1 MTASR
6 KLAAILAADVVG
18 YSRMMG
24 EDEAGTASL
33 VRERR
38 EAARPIIAA
47 HGGRLFK
54 TMGDGM
60 FVEFPSVV
68 AAVECALAMQRQMA
82 ASNEGALEAKRVL
95 YRIGV
100 HLGDVLL
107 KARISSATA
116 STSPRGS
123 KASPNPVACPFR
135 ARRMSTCADGSRRNS
150 STSEKRRSR
159 TSRGRC
165 MSMPS
170 ASTADCSGRAP
181 DAAPSEAGPPRLSI
195 IVLPFAN
202 IGGESEQDYFVDG
215 VTESLTTDLSR
226 IRGSFVIARNT
237 AFTYRGKALDITTIG
252 RELNVRYALEG
263 SVQRSGNRMRINA
276 QLIDVQSGSHL
287 WAERFERPVTD
298 LFEMQD
304 EIVARIANTL
314 NAQLIAA
321 EARRA
326 ERAPTPDSLDL
337 YFQGEAWVNKGVTFE
352 SMNKAH
358 SFFERALALDPANVD
373 ALAGMSQVEANFA
386 ISLSTDDKAARFAA
400 AEAAATK
407 ALSLA
412 PDHALAHLSL
422 GMVLGFTNRAAQGI
436 AEYERAL
443 ALDRNMAGAH
453 ALIGQNKL
461 FIGRA
466 EETEAHVLEALRL
479 SPRDPWAY
487 IWLLTA
493 GFAAC
498 LLGRNEE
505 AASWFRRS
513 IEANRNFALC
523 HFIHATVLANI
534 GRMDEAR
541 SELAAGLALDPGFT
555 IANFQSAV
563 SSDNPL
569 YLEQR
574 AGSSTTCAAPEF
586 PRHERRGLSSAAKI
600 ARLGW
605 RGAQIQREDLFR
617 AP

>member
-24 EDEAGTASL
+24 EDEAGAAAL

-38 EAARPIIAA
+38 ETVQPIIAA
-47 HGGRLFK
+47 HSGRVFK

-60 FVEFPSVV
+60 FIEFPSVV

-82 ASNEGALEAKRVL
+82 IGNEGALEAKRVL

-100 HLGDVLL
+100 HLGDVLVEGDDILGDGVNITSRLEGVAEAGGVCISGAAYEHVRGRIEAEFIDLGEKAL
-107 KARISSATA
+107 KNIAR
-116 STSPRGS
+116 
-123 KASPNPVACPFR
+123 PVHVYAVR
-135 ARRMSTCADGSRRNS
+135 IEADGSQ
-150 STSEKRRSR
+150 
-159 TSRGRC
+159 
-165 MSMPS
+165 
-170 ASTADCSGRAP
+170 RAP
-181 DAAPSEAGPPRLSI
+181 HPALPEFGPPRLSI
-195 IVLPFAN
+195 VVLPFAN
-202 IGGESEQDYFVDG
+202 IGGDAEQDYFVDG

-237 AFTYRGKALDITTIG
+237 AFTYRGKALDVTKIG

-263 SVQRSGNRMRINA
+263 SVQRSGNRMRVNA
-276 QLIDVQSGSHL
+276 QLIDAQSGNHL
-287 WAERFERPVTD
+287 WAERFERPMTD

-314 NAQLIAA
+314 NAQLVAV

-326 ERAPTPDSLDL
+326 ERAPAPDSLDL

-358 SFFERALALDPANVD
+358 SFFERALALDPTNVD
-373 ALAGMSQVEANFA
+373 ALAGMAQVEANFA
-386 ISLSTDDKAARFAA
+386 ISLSTNDKAARFAA
-400 AEAAATK
+400 AEEAATK

-412 PDHALAHLSL
+412 PDHAPAHVSL

-487 IWLLTA
+487 VWRLTA

-505 AASWFRRS
+505 AASWFRQS

-523 HFIHATVLANI
+523 RFIHATVLANS
-534 GRMDEAR
+534 GRTDEAR
-541 SELAAGLALDPGFT
+541 SELTAGLALDPGFT

-569 YLEQR
+569 YL
-574 AGSSTTCAAPEF
+574 AA
-586 PRHERRGLSSAAKI
+586 
-600 ARLGW
+600 AR
-605 RGAQIQREDLFR
+605 QDH
-617 AP
+617 

>member
-24 EDEAGTASL
+24 EDEAGAAAL

-38 EAARPIIAA
+38 ETVQPIIAA
-47 HGGRLFK
+47 HSGRLFK

-60 FVEFPSVV
+60 FIEFPSVV

-82 ASNEGALEAKRVL
+82 TGNEGAPEAKRVL

-100 HLGDVLL
+100 HLGDVLVEGEDILGDGVNITSRLEGVAEAGGVCISGAAYEHVRGRVEAEFIDLGEKAL
-107 KARISSATA
+107 KNIAR
-116 STSPRGS
+116 
-123 KASPNPVACPFR
+123 PVHVYAVR
-135 ARRMSTCADGSRRNS
+135 IEADGSQ
-150 STSEKRRSR
+150 
-159 TSRGRC
+159 
-165 MSMPS
+165 S
-170 ASTADCSGRAP
+170 AP
-181 DAAPSEAGPPRLSI
+181 PPAPSEFGPPRLSI
-195 IVLPFAN
+195 VVLPFAN
-202 IGGESEQDYFVDG
+202 IGGDAEQDYFVDG

-237 AFTYRGKALDITTIG
+237 AFTFRGKAFDVTKIG

-263 SVQRSGNRMRINA
+263 SVQRSGNRMRVNA
-276 QLIDVQSGSHL
+276 QLIDAQSGNHL
-287 WAERFERPVTD
+287 WAERFERPMTD

-314 NAQLIAA
+314 NAQFVAV

-326 ERAPTPDSLDL
+326 ERAPTPDSMDL
-337 YFQGEAWVNKGVTFE
+337 YFQGEAWINRGVTFE
-352 SMNKAH
+352 SMNKAR
-358 SFFERALALDPANVD
+358 SFFERALTLDPANVE
-373 ALAGMSQVEANFA
+373 ALAGMSQVEANLA
-386 ISLSTDDKAARFAA
+386 ISLSTSDKAARFAA
-400 AEAAATK
+400 AEAAAAE

-412 PDHALAHLSL
+412 PDHALAHLSM

-487 IWLLTA
+487 IWRLTA

-505 AASWFRRS
+505 AASWFRQS

-523 HFIHATVLANI
+523 HFIYATALANT
-534 GRMDEAR
+534 GRLKEAR
-541 SELAAGLALDPGFT
+541 SEVAAGLALDRHFS

-563 SSDNPL
+563 WSDNPV
-569 YLEQR
+569 YLAQHARVIDEMRR
-574 AGSSTTCAAPEF
+574 AGIPE
-586 PRHERRGLSSAAKI
+586 A
-600 ARLGW
+600 
-605 RGAQIQREDLFR
+605 
-617 AP
+617 

>member
-1 MTASR
+1 MAASR

-24 EDEAGTASL
+24 EDEAGTAEG

-38 EAARPIIAA
+38 EAVLPIIAA

-60 FVEFPSVV
+60 LVEFASVV
-68 AAVECALAMQRQMA
+68 AAVECSLAMQKKMA
-82 ASNEGALEAKRVL
+82 AGNEGAVEAKRVL

-100 HLGDVLL
+100 HLGDVLVEGQDIIGEGVNIASRL
-107 KARISSATA
+107 ESVAEPGGVCISASAFDH
-116 STSPRGS
+116 
-123 KASPNPVACPFR
+123 V
-135 ARRMSTCADGSRRNS
+135 
-150 STSEKRRSR
+150 
-159 TSRGRC
+159 RGRVEAEFIDLGEKALKNIARPVHVYAVRVDPD
-165 MSMPS
+165 PS
-170 ASTADCSGRAP
+170 QRGPRSV
-181 DAAPSEAGPPRLSI
+181 PSEAGPPRLSI
-195 IVLPFAN
+195 VVLPFAN
-202 IGGESEQDYFVDG
+202 MGGDAEQDYFVDG

-237 AFTYRGKALDITTIG
+237 AFTYAGKANDITRIG

-276 QLIDVQSGSHL
+276 QLIDAQTGSHL

-314 NAQLIAA
+314 NATLIAV

-326 ERAPTPDSLDL
+326 ERAPAPDSMDL
-337 YFQGEAWVNKGVTFE
+337 YFQGEALVNKGVTLD
-352 SMNKAH
+352 SMSQAR

-373 ALAGMSQVEANFA
+373 ALAGLSQVEANLA
-386 ISLSTDDKAARFAA
+386 ISLSATDKPARFAA
-400 AEAAATK
+400 AEAAAAE

-412 PDHALAHLSL
+412 PDHAPAHLCM

-498 LLGRNEE
+498 LLGRDEE

-523 HFIHATVLANI
+523 RFIHATVLSAT
-534 GRMDEAR
+534 GRAEEAR

-555 IANFQSAV
+555 IANFRFAV
-563 SSDNPL
+563 SSDNPV

-574 AGSSTTCAAPEF
+574 ARIIDDMRRVGIPE
-586 PRHERRGLSSAAKI
+586 G
-600 ARLGW
+600 
-605 RGAQIQREDLFR
+605 
-617 AP
+617 

>member
-24 EDEAGTASL
+24 EDEAGAAAL

-38 EAARPIIAA
+38 DAAQPIIDA

-60 FVEFPSVV
+60 FIEFPSVV

-82 ASNEGALEAKRVL
+82 AGNEGALEAKRVL

-100 HLGDVLL
+100 HLGDVLVEGEDILGDGVNITSRLEGVAEAGGVCISGSAYEHVRGRVEAEFIDLGEKAL
-107 KARISSATA
+107 KNIAR
-116 STSPRGS
+116 
-123 KASPNPVACPFR
+123 PVHVYAVR
-135 ARRMSTCADGSRRNS
+135 IEADGSQSAPHPAS
-150 STSEKRRSR
+150 SAVE
-159 TSRGRC
+159 
-165 MSMPS
+165 
-170 ASTADCSGRAP
+170 
-181 DAAPSEAGPPRLSI
+181 PPRLSI
-195 IVLPFAN
+195 VVLPFAN
-202 IGGESEQDYFVDG
+202 IGGDTEQDYFVDG

-237 AFTYRGKALDITTIG
+237 AFTYRGKALDVTKIG

-263 SVQRSGNRMRINA
+263 SVQRSGNRMRVNA
-276 QLIDVQSGSHL
+276 QLIDAQSGNHL
-287 WAERFERPVTD
+287 WAERFERPMTD

-314 NAQLIAA
+314 NAQLVAV

-326 ERAPTPDSLDL
+326 EGAPAPDSLDL

-358 SFFERALALDPANVD
+358 SFFERALALDPTNVD
-373 ALAGMSQVEANFA
+373 ALAGMAQVEANFA
-386 ISLSTDDKAARFAA
+386 ISLSTSDKPARFAA
-400 AEAAATK
+400 AEAAATE

-412 PDHALAHLSL
+412 PDHAAAHVSL

-487 IWLLTA
+487 IWRLTA

-505 AASWFRRS
+505 AASWFRQS

-523 HFIHATVLANI
+523 RFIHATVLANS

-555 IANFQSAV
+555 IANFRSAV

-569 YLEQR
+569 YLQQR
-574 AGSSTTCAAPEF
+574 ARVIDEMRRAGIPE
-586 PRHERRGLSSAAKI
+586 A
-600 ARLGW
+600 
-605 RGAQIQREDLFR
+605 
-617 AP
+617 

>member
-1 MTASR
+1 VTASR

-24 EDEAGTASL
+24 EDEAGTAQA

-38 EAARPIIAA
+38 EAAQPIIAV

-60 FVEFPSVV
+60 FIEFPSIV

-82 ASNEGALEAKRVL
+82 AGNEGAPEAKRVL

-100 HLGDVLL
+100 HLGDVLVEGEDIL
-107 KARISSATA
+107 GDGVNIA
-116 STSPRGS
+116 SRLEG
-123 KASPNPVACPFR
+123 VAQPGGVCVSG
-135 ARRMSTCADGSRRNS
+135 AAH
-150 STSEKRRSR
+150 EHV
-159 TSRGRC
+159 RGRIQAEFIDLGEKALKNIARPVHVYAVQIE
-165 MSMPS
+165 SDPS
-170 ASTADCSGRAP
+170 QGTPRS
-181 DAAPSEAGPPRLSI
+181 APSEVGPPRLSI
-195 IVLPFAN
+195 VVLPFAN
-202 IGGESEQDYFVDG
+202 IGGDPEQEYFVDG

-237 AFTYRGKALDITTIG
+237 AFTYRGKAYDVTKIG

-263 SVQRSGNRMRINA
+263 SVQRSGNRMRVNA
-276 QLIDVQSGSHL
+276 QLIDAQSGSHL

-314 NAQLIAA
+314 NAQLIAV

-326 ERAPTPDSLDL
+326 ERAPAPDSMDL

-352 SMNKAH
+352 TIATARG
-358 SFFERALALDPANVD
+358 FFERALALDPNNVE

-386 ISLSTDDKAARFAA
+386 ISLSTTDKTARFAA
-400 AEAAATK
+400 AEAAAAK

-412 PDHALAHLSL
+412 PDNALAHLTL

-436 AEYERAL
+436 AEFERAL

-479 SPRDPWAY
+479 SPRDPWVY
-487 IWLLTA
+487 VWLLTA

-498 LLGRNEE
+498 LLDRNEE
-505 AASWFRRS
+505 AVSWFRRS

-523 HFIHATVLANI
+523 HFIYGTALANT

-541 SELAAGLALDPGFT
+541 SEIATGLALDHGFT

-563 SSDNPL
+563 WSDNSV
-569 YLEQR
+569 YLAQR
-574 AGSSTTCAAPEF
+574 ARVIDAM
-586 PRHERRGLSSAAKI
+586 RRAGVPD
-600 ARLGW
+600 G
-605 RGAQIQREDLFR
+605 
-617 AP
+617 

>member
-24 EDEAGTASL
+24 EDEAGTARL

-38 EAARPIIAA
+38 EANQPVIAA

-60 FVEFPSVV
+60 FIEFPSVV
-68 AAVECALAMQRQMA
+68 AALECAMAMQRQMA
-82 ASNEGALEAKRVL
+82 AGNEGAVESKRAL
-95 YRIGV
+95 YRIGL
-100 HLGDVLL
+100 HLGDVLVEGEDIL
-107 KARISSATA
+107 GDGVNIAARLESIAEPGGVSISGAA
-116 STSPRGS
+116 HEQ
-123 KASPNPVACPFR
+123 V
-135 ARRMSTCADGSRRNS
+135 
-150 STSEKRRSR
+150 
-159 TSRGRC
+159 RGRVEAEFIDLGEKALKNIARPVRVYAVRIG
-165 MSMPS
+165 SGPS
-170 ASTADCSGRAP
+170 ARAP
-181 DAAPSEAGPPRLSI
+181 DTASSEAGPPRLSI
-195 IVLPFAN
+195 VVVPFAN
-202 IGGESEQDYFVDG
+202 IGGDPEQEYFVDG

-226 IRGSFVIARNT
+226 IHGSFVIARNT
-237 AFTYRGKALDITTIG
+237 AFTYRGKAFDVARIG

-263 SVQRSGNRMRINA
+263 SVQRSGNRMRVNA
-276 QLIDVQSGSHL
+276 QLIDAQSGNHL

-314 NAQLIAA
+314 NAQLIAV

-326 ERAPTPDSLDL
+326 ERAPNPDSMDL

-352 SMNKAH
+352 TMTNARG
-358 SFFERALALDPANVD
+358 FFERALALDPANAD
-373 ALAGMSQVEANFA
+373 ALTGLAEVEVNFA
-386 ISLSTDDKAARFAA
+386 ISLSTNDKAGRFAA
-400 AEAAATK
+400 AEAAAAK

-412 PDHALAHLSL
+412 PDHALAHLCM

-443 ALDRNMAGAH
+443 GLDRNLAGAH

-466 EETEAHVLEALRL
+466 EESEAHVLEALRL

-487 IWLLTA
+487 VWLLTA

-523 HFIHATVLANI
+523 HFIYATALANM
-534 GRMDEAR
+534 GRMDQAR
-541 SELAAGLALDPGFT
+541 SEVAAGLALDRDFT
-555 IANFQSAV
+555 ITNFQSAV
-563 SSDNPL
+563 WSDNPL

-574 AGSSTTCAAPEF
+574 ARVIDDMRRAGVPE
-586 PRHERRGLSSAAKI
+586 G
-600 ARLGW
+600 
-605 RGAQIQREDLFR
+605 
-617 AP
+617 

>member
-24 EDEAGTASL
+24 EDEAGAAAL

-38 EAARPIIAA
+38 EAVRPIIAA
-47 HGGRLFK
+47 HNGRLFK

-60 FVEFPSVV
+60 FIEFPSVV

-82 ASNEGALEAKRVL
+82 IDNESVPEAKRVL

-100 HLGDVLL
+100 HLGDVLVEGEDIL
-107 KARISSATA
+107 
-116 STSPRGS
+116 G
-123 KASPNPVACPFR
+123 
-135 ARRMSTCADGSRRNS
+135 DGVNI
-150 STSEKRRSR
+150 
-159 TSRGRC
+159 TSRLEGV
-165 MSMPS
+165 
-170 ASTADCSGRAP
+170 A
-181 DAAPSEAGPPRLSI
+181 EAGGVCISGSAYEHVRGRVEAEFIDLGEKALKNIARPVHVYAVRIEVDGFQGAPHPASADVEPPRLSI
-195 IVLPFAN
+195 VVLPFAN
-202 IGGESEQDYFVDG
+202 IGGDSEQDYFVDG

-237 AFTYRGKALDITTIG
+237 AFTFRGRAFDVTKIG

-263 SVQRSGNRMRINA
+263 SVQRSGNRMRVNA
-276 QLIDVQSGSHL
+276 QLIDAQSGNHL
-287 WAERFERPVTD
+287 WAERFEKPMTD

-314 NAQLIAA
+314 NAQLVAV

-326 ERAPTPDSLDL
+326 ERAPAPDSLDL

-358 SFFERALALDPANVD
+358 NFFERALALDPTNVD
-373 ALAGMSQVEANFA
+373 ALAGMAQVEANFA
-386 ISLSTDDKAARFAA
+386 ISLSTNDKAARFAA
-400 AEAAATK
+400 AEEAAAK

-412 PDHALAHLSL
+412 PDHAPAHVSL

-487 IWLLTA
+487 IWRLTA

-505 AASWFRRS
+505 AASWFRQS
-513 IEANRNFALC
+513 IETNRNFALC
-523 HFIHATVLANI
+523 RFIHATVLANS
-534 GRMDEAR
+534 GRTDEAR
-541 SELAAGLALDPGFT
+541 SELTAGLALDPGFT

-563 SSDNPL
+563 SSNNPL

-574 AGSSTTCAAPEF
+574 ARVILDMRRAGIPE
-586 PRHERRGLSSAAKI
+586 A
-600 ARLGW
+600 
-605 RGAQIQREDLFR
+605 
-617 AP
+617 

>member
-24 EDEAGTASL
+24 EDEAGTAEA
-33 VRERR
+33 VREHRD
-38 EAARPIIAA
+38 AAQPIIAA

-60 FVEFPSVV
+60 FIEFPSVV
-68 AAVECALAMQRQMA
+68 EAVECALAIQRMMA
-82 ASNEGALEAKRVL
+82 ERNEGAPEHKRLV
-95 YRIGV
+95 YRMGV
-100 HLGDVLL
+100 NLGDVLVDGDDILGDGVNVAARLEGIAEPGGVAISGPAHDQLQGKIEAIFVDLGEKTL
-107 KARISSATA
+107 KNIARPIRVYAVQDSD
-116 STSPRGS
+116 R
-123 KASPNPVACPFR
+123 
-135 ARRMSTCADGSRRNS
+135 SRRAP
-150 STSEKRRSR
+150 RS
-159 TSRGRC
+159 
-165 MSMPS
+165 
-170 ASTADCSGRAP
+170 AP
-181 DAAPSEAGPPRLSI
+181 YEAGPPRLSI
-195 IVLPFAN
+195 VVLPFAN
-202 IGGESEQDYFVDG
+202 IGGDPEQEYFVDG

-237 AFTYRGKALDITTIG
+237 AFTYRGKALDVTKIG
-252 RELNVRYALEG
+252 RELNIRYALEG
-263 SVQRSGNRMRINA
+263 SVQRSANRMRVNA
-276 QLIDVQSGSHL
+276 QLIDAQSGSHL
-287 WAERFERPVTD
+287 WAERFERPATD

-314 NAQLIAA
+314 NAQLIAV

-326 ERAPTPDSLDL
+326 ERAPAPDSMDL

-352 SMNKAH
+352 GMTAARG
-358 SFFERALALDPANVD
+358 FFERALALDPANVE
-373 ALAGMSQVEANFA
+373 ALAGMAQVEANFA
-386 ISLSTDDKAARFAA
+386 ISLSTTDKAARFAA

-412 PDHALAHLSL
+412 PDHALAHLCM

-443 ALDRNMAGAH
+443 ALDRNLAGAH

-479 SPRDPWAY
+479 SPRDPWTY
-487 IWLLTA
+487 VWRLTA

-505 AASWFRRS
+505 AASWFRQS
-513 IEANRNFALC
+513 IEANRNYALC
-523 HFIHATVLANI
+523 RFSYAAALANT
-534 GRMDEAR
+534 GRMEEAR
-541 SELAAGLALDPGFT
+541 SEVAAGLALDRHFT

-563 SSDNPL
+563 WSDNPI

-574 AGSSTTCAAPEF
+574 ARVIDDMRRAGVPE
-586 PRHERRGLSSAAKI
+586 A
-600 ARLGW
+600 
-605 RGAQIQREDLFR
+605 
-617 AP
+617 

>member
-24 EDEAGTASL
+24 EDEVGTASL

-38 EAARPIIAA
+38 EAAQPMIAA

-82 ASNEGALEAKRVL
+82 ASNEDAPEAKRVL

-100 HLGDVLL
+100 HLGDVLVEGEDIL
-107 KARISSATA
+107 GDGVNIASRIES
-116 STSPRGS
+116 
-123 KASPNPVACPFR
+123 VAEPGGVSVSG
-135 ARRMSTCADGSRRNS
+135 AAH
-150 STSEKRRSR
+150 EHV
-159 TSRGRC
+159 RGRIDAEFVDLGEKALKNIARPVRVYAVRVDAG
-165 MSMPS
+165 PS
-170 ASTADCSGRAP
+170 GSPLHT
-181 DAAPSEAGPPRLSI
+181 APSEDGPPRLSI

-202 IGGESEQDYFVDG
+202 IGGDSEQDYFVDG

-237 AFTYRGKALDITTIG
+237 AFTYRGKAFDVTQIG

-263 SVQRSGNRMRINA
+263 SVQRSGKRMRINA
-276 QLIDVQSGSHL
+276 QLIDTQSGSHL

-326 ERAPTPDSLDL
+326 ERAPTPNSLDL
-337 YFQGEAWVNKGVTFE
+337 YFQGEAWVSKGVTFE
-352 SMNKAH
+352 NLTKARA
-358 SFFERALALDPANVD
+358 FFERALVLDPANVD
-373 ALAGMSQVEANFA
+373 AIAGMAQVEANFA

-400 AEAAATK
+400 AEASATR

-412 PDHALAHLSL
+412 PDHALAHLTL

-453 ALIGQNKL
+453 SLIGQNKL

-487 IWLLTA
+487 VWLLTA

-523 HFIHATVLANI
+523 RFIHATVLANA

-574 AGSSTTCAAPEF
+574 DRIIDDMRRAGIPE
-586 PRHERRGLSSAAKI
+586 A
-600 ARLGW
+600 
-605 RGAQIQREDLFR
+605 
-617 AP
+617 

>member
-38 EAARPIIAA
+38 EAALPIIAT

-82 ASNEGALEAKRVL
+82 TSNEGALEAKRVL

-100 HLGDVLL
+100 HLGDVLVEGEDIL
-107 KARISSATA
+107 GDGVNIA
-116 STSPRGS
+116 SRLES
-123 KASPNPVACPFR
+123 VAEPGGVSVSG
-135 ARRMSTCADGSRRNS
+135 AAQ
-150 STSEKRRSR
+150 EHV
-159 TSRGRC
+159 RGRIDAEFIDLGEKTLKNIARPVRVYAVRIN
-165 MSMPS
+165 SGP
-170 ASTADCSGRAP
+170 SGRAL
-181 DAAPSEAGPPRLSI
+181 DAAPSEVGRPRLSI

-202 IGGESEQDYFVDG
+202 IGGDSEQDYFVDG

-237 AFTYRGKALDITTIG
+237 AFTYRGKAFDVTQIG
-252 RELNVRYALEG
+252 HELNVRYALEG

-276 QLIDVQSGSHL
+276 QLIDAQSGSHL
-287 WAERFERPVTD
+287 WAERFERPATD

-352 SMNKAH
+352 SMTKAH
-358 SFFERALALDPANVD
+358 EFFERALALDPANVD
-373 ALAGMSQVEANFA
+373 ALAGMAQVEANFA
-386 ISLSTDDKAARFAA
+386 ISLTTSDKAARFAA
-400 AEAAATK
+400 AETAATK

-412 PDHALAHLSL
+412 PDHALAHLVL

-443 ALDRNMAGAH
+443 ALDRNKAGAH

-466 EETEAHVLEALRL
+466 EETEAHVQEARRL
-479 SPRDPWAY
+479 SPRDPWVY
-487 IWLLTA
+487 VWLLTA

-498 LLGRNEE
+498 LLGRNDE
-505 AASWFRRS
+505 ATSWFRQS
-513 IEANRNFALC
+513 IEANRNFALG
-523 HFIHATVLANI
+523 HFIYATTLANA

-541 SELAAGLALDPGFT
+541 AEVAAGLALDRDFT

-563 SSDNPL
+563 WSDNPL
-569 YLEQR
+569 YLAQR
-574 AGSSTTCAAPEF
+574 AKVIDDMRRAGVPE
-586 PRHERRGLSSAAKI
+586 G
-600 ARLGW
+600 
-605 RGAQIQREDLFR
+605 
-617 AP
+617 

>member
-24 EDEAGTASL
+24 EDEAGAATL

-38 EAARPIIAA
+38 EAAQPIIAA

-60 FVEFPSVV
+60 LIEFSSVV
-68 AAVECALAMQRQMA
+68 AAVECALGMQKQIA
-82 ASNEGALEAKRVL
+82 AANEGAGAKRIL
-95 YRIGV
+95 YRVGV
-100 HLGDVLL
+100 HLGDVLVEGEDIL
-107 KARISSATA
+107 GDGVNIASRLEGAAEPGGICISGAA
-116 STSPRGS
+116 FEH
-123 KASPNPVACPFR
+123 V
-135 ARRMSTCADGSRRNS
+135 
-150 STSEKRRSR
+150 
-159 TSRGRC
+159 RGRVEAEFIDLGEKALKNIAR
-165 MSMPS
+165 PVHIY
-170 ASTADCSGRAP
+170 AVRTDHDRAQRAP
-181 DAAPSEAGPPRLSI
+181 HSAPSEVGPPRLSI

-202 IGGESEQDYFVDG
+202 IGGDPEQEYFVDG

-237 AFTYRGKALDITTIG
+237 AFTYRGKAYDVTKIG
-252 RELNVRYALEG
+252 RELNIRYALEG
-263 SVQRSGNRMRINA
+263 SVQRGGSRMRVNA
-276 QLIDVQSGSHL
+276 QLIDAQSGNHL

-314 NAQLIAA
+314 NAQLIAV

-337 YFQGEAWVNKGVTFE
+337 YFQGQAWVNRGVTFE
-352 SMNKAH
+352 NLTEAR
-358 SFFERALALDPANVD
+358 SFFERALVLDPANVD
-373 ALAGMSQVEANFA
+373 ALAGMAQVEANFA
-386 ISLSTDDKAARFAA
+386 ISVSTDDKAARFFA
-400 AEAAATK
+400 AEAAAAK

-412 PDHALAHLSL
+412 PDHALAHLCM

-461 FIGRA
+461 FIGLA
-466 EETEAHVLEALRL
+466 EQTEAHVLEALRL

-487 IWLLTA
+487 VWLLTA

-523 HFIHATVLANI
+523 RFIHATVLTNA

-541 SELAAGLALDPGFT
+541 SELIAGMTLDPGFT
-555 IANFQSAV
+555 IANFQSAI
-563 SSDNPL
+563 SSDNSV
-569 YLEQR
+569 YLAQR
-574 AGSSTTCAAPEF
+574 ARIIDEMRKAGVPET
-586 PRHERRGLSSAAKI
+586 
-600 ARLGW
+600 
-605 RGAQIQREDLFR
+605 
-617 AP
+617 

>member
-24 EDEAGTASL
+24 EDEAGAAAL

-38 EAARPIIAA
+38 ETVQPIIAA
-47 HGGRLFK
+47 YSGRLFK

-60 FVEFPSVV
+60 FIEFPSVV

-82 ASNEGALEAKRVL
+82 VGNEAALEAKRVL

-100 HLGDVLL
+100 HLGDVLVEGEDILGDGVNITSRLEGVAEAGGVCISGAAYEHVRGRIEAEFIDLGEKAL
-107 KARISSATA
+107 KNIAR
-116 STSPRGS
+116 
-123 KASPNPVACPFR
+123 PVHVYAVR
-135 ARRMSTCADGSRRNS
+135 IEADGSQ
-150 STSEKRRSR
+150 
-159 TSRGRC
+159 
-165 MSMPS
+165 
-170 ASTADCSGRAP
+170 RAP
-181 DAAPSEAGPPRLSI
+181 HPAPPEFGPPRLSI
-195 IVLPFAN
+195 VVLPFAN
-202 IGGESEQDYFVDG
+202 IGGDAEQDYFVDG

-237 AFTYRGKALDITTIG
+237 AFTYRGKAFDVTKIG

-263 SVQRSGNRMRINA
+263 SVQRSGNRMRVNA
-276 QLIDVQSGSHL
+276 QLIDAQSGNHL

-326 ERAPTPDSLDL
+326 ERAPAPDSLDL
-337 YFQGEAWVNKGVTFE
+337 YFQGEAWVNRGVTFE
-352 SMNKAH
+352 SLSKAR
-358 SFFERALALDPANVD
+358 SFFERALTLDPANVD
-373 ALAGMSQVEANFA
+373 ALAGMAQVEANFA

-400 AEAAATK
+400 AESAATE

-487 IWLLTA
+487 VWLLTA

-523 HFIHATVLANI
+523 RFIHATVLANS

-569 YLEQR
+569 YLQQR
-574 AGSSTTCAAPEF
+574 ARVIDEMRRAGIPE
-586 PRHERRGLSSAAKI
+586 A
-600 ARLGW
+600 
-605 RGAQIQREDLFR
+605 
-617 AP
+617 

>member
-38 EAARPIIAA
+38 EAALPIIAT

-82 ASNEGALEAKRVL
+82 TSNEGALEAKRVL

-100 HLGDVLL
+100 HLGDVLVEGEDIL
-107 KARISSATA
+107 GDGVNIA
-116 STSPRGS
+116 SRLES
-123 KASPNPVACPFR
+123 VAEPGGVSVSG
-135 ARRMSTCADGSRRNS
+135 AAQ
-150 STSEKRRSR
+150 EHV
-159 TSRGRC
+159 RGRIDAEFIDLGEKTLKNIARPVRVYAVRIN
-165 MSMPS
+165 SGP
-170 ASTADCSGRAP
+170 SGRAL
-181 DAAPSEAGPPRLSI
+181 DAAPSEVGRPRLSV

-202 IGGESEQDYFVDG
+202 IGGDSEQDYFVDG

-237 AFTYRGKALDITTIG
+237 AFTYRGKAFDVTQIG
-252 RELNVRYALEG
+252 HELNVRYALEG

-276 QLIDVQSGSHL
+276 QLIDAQSGSHL
-287 WAERFERPVTD
+287 WAERFERPATD

-352 SMNKAH
+352 SMTKAH
-358 SFFERALALDPANVD
+358 EFFERALALDPANVD
-373 ALAGMSQVEANFA
+373 ALAGMAQVEANFA
-386 ISLSTDDKAARFAA
+386 ISLTTSDKAARFAA
-400 AEAAATK
+400 AETAATK

-412 PDHALAHLSL
+412 PDHALAHLVL

-443 ALDRNMAGAH
+443 ALDRNKAGAH

-466 EETEAHVLEALRL
+466 EETEAHVQEARRL
-479 SPRDPWAY
+479 SPRDPWVY
-487 IWLLTA
+487 VWLLTA

-498 LLGRNEE
+498 LLGRNDE
-505 AASWFRRS
+505 ATSWFRQS
-513 IEANRNFALC
+513 IEANRNFALG
-523 HFIHATVLANI
+523 HFIYATTLANA

-541 SELAAGLALDPGFT
+541 AEVAAGLALDRDFT

-563 SSDNPL
+563 WSDNPL
-569 YLEQR
+569 YLAQR
-574 AGSSTTCAAPEF
+574 AKVIDDMRRAGVPE
-586 PRHERRGLSSAAKI
+586 G
-600 ARLGW
+600 
-605 RGAQIQREDLFR
+605 
-617 AP
+617 

>member
-1 MTASR
+1 MSTAR

-24 EDEAGTASL
+24 EDEAGTAEA

-38 EAARPIIAA
+38 ETAQPIIAA
-47 HGGRLFK
+47 HGGRIFK

-60 FVEFPSVV
+60 LIEFPSVV
-68 AAVECALAMQRQMA
+68 AAVECAVAMQRQMA
-82 ASNEGALEAKRVL
+82 ASNEGAPEGKRIL

-100 HLGDVLL
+100 HLGDVLVEGEDILGDGVNIASRLEGVADPGGVSISGAAHEHVRGRVEAEFIDLGEKKL
-107 KARISSATA
+107 KNIARPVHVYAARIDTD
-116 STSPRGS
+116 R
-123 KASPNPVACPFR
+123 
-135 ARRMSTCADGSRRNS
+135 
-150 STSEKRRSR
+150 
-159 TSRGRC
+159 
-165 MSMPS
+165 
-170 ASTADCSGRAP
+170 SGRAP
-181 DAAPSEAGPPRLSI
+181 GSAPSDVEPPRLSI
-195 IVLPFAN
+195 IVIPFAN
-202 IGGESEQDYFVDG
+202 IGGDPEQDYFVDG

-237 AFTYRGKALDITTIG
+237 AFTYRGKAIDITRIG

-263 SVQRSGNRMRINA
+263 SVQRSGNRMRVNA
-276 QLIDVQSGSHL
+276 QLIDAPTGSHL
-287 WAERFERPVTD
+287 WAERFERPVVD

-314 NAQLIAA
+314 NAQLIAV

-326 ERAPTPDSLDL
+326 ERAPTPDSIDL

-352 SMNKAH
+352 SMTMARE
-358 SFFERALALDPANVD
+358 FFERALVLDPTNVD
-373 ALAGMSQVEANFA
+373 ALASMSQVEANFA
-386 ISLSTDDKAARFAA
+386 ISLSTDDKAARFIA
-400 AEAAATK
+400 AEAAAAK

-412 PDHALAHLSL
+412 PDHALAHLAL

-443 ALDRNMAGAH
+443 ALDRNIAGAH

-487 IWLLTA
+487 VWLLTA

-498 LLGRNEE
+498 LLGRDEE
-505 AASWFRRS
+505 AESWFRRS
-513 IEANRNFALC
+513 IEANRNYALC
-523 HFIHATVLANI
+523 RFIHATVLAKA

-555 IANFQSAV
+555 IANFRLAV
-563 SSDNPL
+563 TSDNPH
-569 YLEQR
+569 YLAQR
-574 AGSSTTCAAPEF
+574 ARVIDDMRRAGVPE
-586 PRHERRGLSSAAKI
+586 G
-600 ARLGW
+600 
-605 RGAQIQREDLFR
+605 
-617 AP
+617 

>member
-24 EDEAGTASL
+24 EDETGTASL

-38 EAARPIIAA
+38 EAAQPIIAA

-82 ASNEGALEAKRVL
+82 ASNEGALGAKRVV

-100 HLGDVLL
+100 HLGDVLVEGEDILGDGVNIASRIESVAEPGGVSVSGAAHEHVRGRIDAQFIDLGEKAL
-107 KARISSATA
+107 KNIARPVRVYAVHVDAGPSGPALDTA
-116 STSPRGS
+116 S
-123 KASPNPVACPFR
+123 
-135 ARRMSTCADGSRRNS
+135 
-150 STSEKRRSR
+150 SEV
-159 TSRGRC
+159 
-165 MSMPS
+165 
-170 ASTADCSGRAP
+170 
-181 DAAPSEAGPPRLSI
+181 GPPRLSI

-202 IGGESEQDYFVDG
+202 IGGDSEQDYFVDG

-237 AFTYRGKALDITTIG
+237 AFTYRGKAFDVTQIG

-263 SVQRSGNRMRINA
+263 SAQRSGNRMRVNA
-276 QLIDVQSGSHL
+276 QLIDAQSGSHL

-337 YFQGEAWVNKGVTFE
+337 YFQGEAWVNRGVTFE
-352 SMNKAH
+352 NLSTAR

-373 ALAGMSQVEANFA
+373 VLAGMAQVEANFA
-386 ISLSTDDKAARFAA
+386 ISLSTTDKGARFAA
-400 AEAAATK
+400 AETAATR

-412 PDHALAHLSL
+412 PDHALAHLTL

-466 EETEAHVLEALRL
+466 EETEAHVVEALRL
-479 SPRDPWAY
+479 SPRDPWTY

-523 HFIHATVLANI
+523 HFIYGTVLANI

-563 SSDNPL
+563 SSDNPV

-574 AGSSTTCAAPEF
+574 ARIIVDMRRAGVPE
-586 PRHERRGLSSAAKI
+586 A
-600 ARLGW
+600 
-605 RGAQIQREDLFR
+605 
-617 AP
+617 

>member
-38 EAARPIIAA
+38 EAAQPIIAA

-82 ASNEGALEAKRVL
+82 ASNEGAVEAKRVL

-100 HLGDVLL
+100 HLGDVLVEGEDIL
-107 KARISSATA
+107 GDGVNIASRLESVADPGGVSISGAA
-116 STSPRGS
+116 HEH
-123 KASPNPVACPFR
+123 V
-135 ARRMSTCADGSRRNS
+135 
-150 STSEKRRSR
+150 
-159 TSRGRC
+159 RGRIEAEFIDLGEKALKNIARPVRVYAVRVDAG
-165 MSMPS
+165 PS
-170 ASTADCSGRAP
+170 GSPLRT
-181 DAAPSEAGPPRLSI
+181 APSEAGPPRLSI

-202 IGGESEQDYFVDG
+202 IGGDSEQDYFVDG

-237 AFTYRGKALDITTIG
+237 AFTYRGKAFDVTQIG

-276 QLIDVQSGSHL
+276 QLIDAQSGSHL

-352 SMNKAH
+352 NLTKARA
-358 SFFERALALDPANVD
+358 FFERALALDPANVD
-373 ALAGMSQVEANFA
+373 AIAGMAQVEANFA

-400 AEAAATK
+400 AEASATK

-412 PDHALAHLSL
+412 PDHALAHLTL
-422 GMVLGFTNRAAQGI
+422 GMVLGFTNRAIQGI

-453 ALIGQNKL
+453 SLIGQNKL

-466 EETEAHVLEALRL
+466 EESEAHVLEALRL

-523 HFIHATVLANI
+523 HFIYGTVLANI

-563 SSDNPL
+563 SSDNL
-569 YLEQR
+569 VYLEQR
-574 AGSSTTCAAPEF
+574 SRIIDDMRRAGIPE
-586 PRHERRGLSSAAKI
+586 A
-600 ARLGW
+600 
-605 RGAQIQREDLFR
+605 
-617 AP
+617 

>member
-33 VRERR
+33 VLERR
-38 EAARPIIAA
+38 EAAQPIIAA

-82 ASNEGALEAKRVL
+82 ASNEGALGAKRVV

-100 HLGDVLL
+100 HLGDVLVEGEDIL
-107 KARISSATA
+107 GDGVNIASRIESVAE
-116 STSPRGS
+116 PGS
-123 KASPNPVACPFR
+123 VSVSGAAHEHV
-135 ARRMSTCADGSRRNS
+135 
-150 STSEKRRSR
+150 
-159 TSRGRC
+159 RGRIDAQFIDLGEKALKNIAR
-165 MSMPS
+165 PVRVY
-170 ASTADCSGRAP
+170 AVHVDAGPPGPAL
-181 DAAPSEAGPPRLSI
+181 DAASSEVGPPRLSI

-202 IGGESEQDYFVDG
+202 IGGDSEQDYFVDG

-237 AFTYRGKALDITTIG
+237 AFTYRGKAFDVTQIG

-263 SVQRSGNRMRINA
+263 SAQRSGNRMRINA
-276 QLIDVQSGSHL
+276 QLIDAQSGSHL

-352 SMNKAH
+352 NLSKAR

-373 ALAGMSQVEANFA
+373 ALAGVSQVEANLA
-386 ISLSTDDKAARFAA
+386 ISVSTDDKAARFAA
-400 AEAAATK
+400 AEAAATR

-453 ALIGQNKL
+453 SLIGQNKL

-487 IWLLTA
+487 IWLVTA

-498 LLGRNEE
+498 LLGRDEE

-523 HFIHATVLANI
+523 HFIYGTVLANI

-563 SSDNPL
+563 SSDNPV

-574 AGSSTTCAAPEF
+574 ARIIVDMRRAGVPE
-586 PRHERRGLSSAAKI
+586 A
-600 ARLGW
+600 
-605 RGAQIQREDLFR
+605 
-617 AP
+617 

>member
-38 EAARPIIAA
+38 DAAQPIIAA

-100 HLGDVLL
+100 HLGDVLVEGEDIL
-107 KARISSATA
+107 GDGVNIA
-116 STSPRGS
+116 SRLES
-123 KASPNPVACPFR
+123 VAEPGGVSVSG
-135 ARRMSTCADGSRRNS
+135 AAH
-150 STSEKRRSR
+150 EHV
-159 TSRGRC
+159 RGRIDAEFVDLGEKALKNIAR
-165 MSMPS
+165 PVRVY
-170 ASTADCSGRAP
+170 AVRIDAGPPERAP
-181 DAAPSEAGPPRLSI
+181 DATPSEVGPPRLSM

-202 IGGESEQDYFVDG
+202 IGGDSEQDYFVDG

-237 AFTYRGKALDITTIG
+237 AFTYRGKAFDVTQIG

-263 SVQRSGNRMRINA
+263 SAQRSGNRMRINA
-276 QLIDVQSGSHL
+276 QLIDTQSGSHL

-326 ERAPTPDSLDL
+326 ERAPAPDSLDL

-352 SMNKAH
+352 TMTKARA
-358 SFFERALALDPANVD
+358 FFERALALDPANVD
-373 ALAGMSQVEANFA
+373 ALAGISQVEANLA
-386 ISLSTDDKAARFAA
+386 ISLSTDDKAAQFAA
-400 AEAAATK
+400 AEAAATR

-453 ALIGQNKL
+453 SLIGQNKL

-487 IWLLTA
+487 VWLLTA

-523 HFIHATVLANI
+523 RFIHATVLANI

-541 SELAAGLALDPGFT
+541 SEVAAGLSLDPHFSIT
-555 IANFQSAV
+555 NFQSAIQ
-563 SSDNPL
+563 SDNRAFL
-569 YLEQR
+569 AQR
-574 AGSSTTCAAPEF
+574 ARIIDDMRRAGIPE
-586 PRHERRGLSSAAKI
+586 A
-600 ARLGW
+600 
-605 RGAQIQREDLFR
+605 
-617 AP
+617 

>member
-24 EDEAGTASL
+24 EDEAGAATL

-38 EAARPIIAA
+38 ETVQPIIAA

-82 ASNEGALEAKRVL
+82 ADNEGALEAKRVL

-100 HLGDVLL
+100 HLGDVLIDGEDILGDGVNITSRLEGVAEAGGVCISGSAYEHVRGRVEAEFIDLGEKTL
-107 KARISSATA
+107 KNIAR
-116 STSPRGS
+116 
-123 KASPNPVACPFR
+123 PVHVYAVR
-135 ARRMSTCADGSRRNS
+135 IEADGSQG
-150 STSEKRRSR
+150 TPHP
-159 TSRGRC
+159 TL
-165 MSMPS
+165 S
-170 ASTADCSGRAP
+170 AF
-181 DAAPSEAGPPRLSI
+181 GPPRLSI
-195 IVLPFAN
+195 VVLPFAN
-202 IGGESEQDYFVDG
+202 IGGDSEQDYFVDG

-237 AFTYRGKALDITTIG
+237 AFTFRGKAFDVTKIG

-263 SVQRSGNRMRINA
+263 SVQRSGNRMRVNA
-276 QLIDVQSGSHL
+276 QLIDAQSGSHL
-287 WAERFERPVTD
+287 WAERFERPMTD

-314 NAQLIAA
+314 NAQLVAV

-326 ERAPTPDSLDL
+326 ERAPAPDSMDL

-352 SMNKAH
+352 SMNKARG
-358 SFFERALALDPANVD
+358 FFERALTLDPANVE

-386 ISLSTDDKAARFAA
+386 ISLSTNDKTARFAA
-400 AEAAATK
+400 AEAAAAE

-412 PDHALAHLSL
+412 PDHALAHLSM

-453 ALIGQNKL
+453 ALIGQSKL

-466 EETEAHVLEALRL
+466 EETETHVLEALRL

-487 IWLLTA
+487 IWRLTA

-505 AASWFRRS
+505 AASWFRQS

-523 HFIHATVLANI
+523 HFIYATALANM

-541 SELAAGLALDPGFT
+541 SEVAAGLALDPNFT

-563 SSDNPL
+563 WSDNPL
-569 YLEQR
+569 YLAQHARVINDMRR
-574 AGSSTTCAAPEF
+574 AGIPE
-586 PRHERRGLSSAAKI
+586 A
-600 ARLGW
+600 
-605 RGAQIQREDLFR
+605 
-617 AP
+617 

>member
-38 EAARPIIAA
+38 EAAQPIIAA

-60 FVEFPSVV
+60 LVEYPSVV
-68 AAVECALAMQRQMA
+68 AAVECALAMQKQMA
-82 ASNEGALEAKRVL
+82 AGNESALEAKRVL

-100 HLGDVLL
+100 HLGDVLVEGEDVL
-107 KARISSATA
+107 GDGVNIASRLEGVAEPGGVCISGAA
-116 STSPRGS
+116 YEH
-123 KASPNPVACPFR
+123 V
-135 ARRMSTCADGSRRNS
+135 
-150 STSEKRRSR
+150 
-159 TSRGRC
+159 RGRVEAEFIDLGEKALKNIARPVRVYAVRLD
-165 MSMPS
+165 SGP
-170 ASTADCSGRAP
+170 SGRAP
-181 DAAPSEAGPPRLSI
+181 DAPASEAAPPRLSI

-202 IGGESEQDYFVDG
+202 IGGDPEQGYFVDG

-237 AFTYRGKALDITTIG
+237 AFTYRGKAFDVAKVG

-263 SVQRSGNRMRINA
+263 SIQRSGKRMRVNV
-276 QLIDVQSGSHL
+276 QLIDAQSGAHL
-287 WAERFERPVTD
+287 WAERFEKAVTD

-314 NAQLIAA
+314 NAQLIAV

-326 ERAPTPDSLDL
+326 ERAPTPDSMDL
-337 YFQGEAWVNKGVTFE
+337 YFQGEAWVNRGVTFE
-352 SMNKAH
+352 SMTEAR
-358 SFFERALALDPANVD
+358 SFFERALALDPANVE
-373 ALAGMSQVEANFA
+373 ALAGIAQVDYNFA
-386 ISLSTDDKAARFAA
+386 ISLSTNDKAARFAA
-400 AEAAATK
+400 AEVAAAK

-412 PDHALAHLSL
+412 PDHAFAHLCM

-453 ALIGQNKL
+453 ALIGQSKL

-466 EETEAHVLEALRL
+466 LETEAHVLEALRL

-487 IWLLTA
+487 IWLLIA

-523 HFIHATVLANI
+523 RFIHATVLTNI
-534 GRMDEAR
+534 GRTDEAR

-563 SSDNPL
+563 SSDNSI
-569 YLEQR
+569 YLAQR
-574 AGSSTTCAAPEF
+574 ARIIDDMRRAGIPE
-586 PRHERRGLSSAAKI
+586 A
-600 ARLGW
+600 
-605 RGAQIQREDLFR
+605 
-617 AP
+617 

>member
-24 EDEAGTASL
+24 EDEAGAATL

-38 EAARPIIAA
+38 EAAQPIIAA

-60 FVEFPSVV
+60 LIEFASVV
-68 AAVECALAMQRQMA
+68 AAVECALAVQKLMA
-82 ASNEGALEAKRVL
+82 ERNAGTPEGRRIL

-100 HLGDVLL
+100 HLGDVLVEGEDIVGDGVNIASRL
-107 KARISSATA
+107 EGVAEPGGVTISGAA
-116 STSPRGS
+116 HEQ
-123 KASPNPVACPFR
+123 V
-135 ARRMSTCADGSRRNS
+135 
-150 STSEKRRSR
+150 
-159 TSRGRC
+159 RGRIE
-165 MSMPS
+165 
-170 ASTADCSGRAP
+170 AEFADLGEKALKNIARPMRVYAVYAGAGRAQGAP
-181 DAAPSEAGPPRLSI
+181 ASAASDAGPPRLSI

-202 IGGESEQDYFVDG
+202 IGGDPEQEYFVDG

-237 AFTYRGKALDITTIG
+237 AFTYRGKAFDVAKIG

-263 SVQRSGNRMRINA
+263 SVQRSGARMRVNA
-276 QLIDVQSGSHL
+276 QLIDAQSGAHL

-314 NAQLIAA
+314 NAQLIAV

-326 ERAPTPDSLDL
+326 ERAPAPDSLDL
-337 YFQGEAWVNKGVTFE
+337 YFQGEAWVNKGITFE
-352 SMNKAH
+352 SMTKAH
-358 SFFERALALDPANVD
+358 GFFERALALDPANVE
-373 ALAGMSQVEANFA
+373 ALAGLAQVDFNFA
-386 ISLSTDDKAARFAA
+386 ISLSGGDKAARFAS
-400 AEAAATK
+400 AEAAAAK

-412 PDHALAHLSL
+412 PDHALAHLCM
-422 GMVLGFTNRAAQGI
+422 GVVLGFTNRAAQGI

-443 ALDRNMAGAH
+443 ALDRNLAGAH

-493 GFAAC
+493 GLAAC
-498 LLGRNEE
+498 LLDRNEE

-523 HFIHATVLANI
+523 HFVYAATLASL

-541 SELAAGLALDPGFT
+541 SEVAAGLALDRDFT
-555 IANFQSAV
+555 IANFQAAAW
-563 SSDNPL
+563 SDNPL
-569 YLEQR
+569 YLAQR
-574 AGSSTTCAAPEF
+574 ARVIDAMRRAGAPE
-586 PRHERRGLSSAAKI
+586 G
-600 ARLGW
+600 
-605 RGAQIQREDLFR
+605 
-617 AP
+617 

>member
-24 EDEAGTASL
+24 EDEAGAATL

-38 EAARPIIAA
+38 DAAQPIIDA

-60 FVEFPSVV
+60 FIEFASVV

-82 ASNEGALEAKRVL
+82 AGNEGALEAKRVL

-100 HLGDVLL
+100 HLGDVLVEGEDILGDGVNITSRLEGVAEAGGVCISGAAYEHVRGRVEAEFIDLGEKAL
-107 KARISSATA
+107 KNITRPVQVYAVRIE
-116 STSPRGS
+116 
-123 KASPNPVACPFR
+123 
-135 ARRMSTCADGSRRNS
+135 ADGSQ
-150 STSEKRRSR
+150 
-159 TSRGRC
+159 
-165 MSMPS
+165 
-170 ASTADCSGRAP
+170 RAP
-181 DAAPSEAGPPRLSI
+181 HPASSDVEPPRLSI
-195 IVLPFAN
+195 VVLPFAN
-202 IGGESEQDYFVDG
+202 IGGDSEQDYFVDG

-237 AFTYRGKALDITTIG
+237 AFTYRGKAFDVTKIG

-263 SVQRSGNRMRINA
+263 SVQRSGNRMRVNA
-276 QLIDVQSGSHL
+276 QLIDAQGGNHL
-287 WAERFERPVTD
+287 WAERFERPMTD

-314 NAQLIAA
+314 SAQLVAV

-337 YFQGEAWVNKGVTFE
+337 YFQGEAWVNRGVTFE
-352 SMNKAH
+352 SMNKAR
-358 SFFERALALDPANVD
+358 SFFERALTLDPANVE
-373 ALAGMSQVEANFA
+373 ALAGMSQIEANFA
-386 ISLSTDDKAARFAA
+386 ISLSTNDKAARFAA
-400 AEAAATK
+400 AEAAAAK

-412 PDHALAHLSL
+412 PDHALAHLSM

-466 EETEAHVLEALRL
+466 EESEAHVLEAFRL

-487 IWLLTA
+487 IWRLTA

-505 AASWFRRS
+505 AASWFRQS

-523 HFIHATVLANI
+523 HFIYATALANM

-541 SELAAGLALDPGFT
+541 SEVAAGLALDRHFT

-563 SSDNPL
+563 WSDNPL
-569 YLEQR
+569 YLTQHARVMDEMRR
-574 AGSSTTCAAPEF
+574 AGIPE
-586 PRHERRGLSSAAKI
+586 A
-600 ARLGW
+600 
-605 RGAQIQREDLFR
+605 
-617 AP
+617 

>member
-24 EDEAGTASL
+24 EDEAGAAAL

-38 EAARPIIAA
+38 ETVQPIIDA
-47 HGGRLFK
+47 HCGRLFK

-60 FVEFPSVV
+60 FIEFASVV

-82 ASNEGALEAKRVL
+82 AGNEGALDAKRVL

-100 HLGDVLL
+100 HLGDVLVEGEDILGDGVNITSRLEGVAEAGGVCISGSAYEHVRGRVQAEFIDLGERAL
-107 KARISSATA
+107 KNIAR
-116 STSPRGS
+116 
-123 KASPNPVACPFR
+123 PVHVYAVR
-135 ARRMSTCADGSRRNS
+135 IEADGSQS
-150 STSEKRRSR
+150 APHPALSEF
-159 TSRGRC
+159 
-165 MSMPS
+165 
-170 ASTADCSGRAP
+170 
-181 DAAPSEAGPPRLSI
+181 GPPRLSI
-195 IVLPFAN
+195 VVLPFAN
-202 IGGESEQDYFVDG
+202 IGGDAEQDYFVDG

-237 AFTYRGKALDITTIG
+237 AFTYRGKALDVTKIG

-263 SVQRSGNRMRINA
+263 SVQRSGNRMRVNA
-276 QLIDVQSGSHL
+276 QLIDAQSGNHL
-287 WAERFERPVTD
+287 WAERFERPMTD

-314 NAQLIAA
+314 NAQLVAA

-326 ERAPTPDSLDL
+326 ERAPAPDSLDL

-352 SMNKAH
+352 SMTRAH
-358 SFFERALALDPANVD
+358 SFFERALALDPGNVD

-386 ISLSTDDKAARFAA
+386 ISLSTSDKAARFVAA
-400 AEAAATK
+400 EEAAAK

-412 PDHALAHLSL
+412 PDHAPAHVSL
-422 GMVLGFTNRAAQGI
+422 GMILGFTNRAAQGI

-443 ALDRNMAGAH
+443 ALDRNIAGAH

-487 IWLLTA
+487 IWRLTA

-505 AASWFRRS
+505 AASWFRQS

-523 HFIHATVLANI
+523 RFIHATVLANS
-534 GRMDEAR
+534 GRTDEAR
-541 SELAAGLALDPGFT
+541 SELTAGLALDPGFT

-563 SSDNPL
+563 SSDNAL

-574 AGSSTTCAAPEF
+574 ARVIDEMRRAGIPE
-586 PRHERRGLSSAAKI
+586 A
-600 ARLGW
+600 
-605 RGAQIQREDLFR
+605 
-617 AP
+617 